1 MNYAKKIIYQ
11 SNYWYNDGLKKAK
24 VRDMSGAIISLK
36 RSLQYNREN
45 IAARNLLGLVYYGI
59 GEVSE
64 ALVEWIISKN
74 FRPRDNIAN
83 EYIKEV
89 QDSANELEIIN
100 QAVKK
105 YNQCIEYCQ
114 QNSEDLAV
122 IQLKQVIA
130 AHPTFLRAH
139 QLLALLYLHDDQ
151 YAKAK
156 QVLRA
161 ARKLDTNN
169 ETTLR
174 YLHELT
180 RQRTRKGR
188 RATSAA
194 ERKKKSDAVEYSLG
208 NETIIQPRHSAL
220 KEMAGHL
227 AVANLF
233 VGAVIGAALIWF
245 LVAPAVN
252 QSRSERLNDQM
263 REYSEQINSLEA
275 QVSAQTRTL
284 DNYRA
289 AGEETEADAQQA
301 QSTADSYESLM
312 TVSDQYN
319 SGEYT
324 NATMADTLL
333 SVNRDSLGDNGKA
346 LCDDLRDSIYPG
358 ACDTYFSSGT
368 EALASEDYKSAVDDL
383 SKVVRMDQEYNDG
396 EAVYNLA
403 QAYQGNGDNDNAVK
417 YYQMIIEKFADSE
430 YVQDAQK
437 NYDALSGDSG
447 SDSGD
452 DSSSDS
458 SDDSGD
464 TDAEG

>member
-74 FRPRDNIAN
+74 FRSRDNIAN
-83 EYIKEV
+83 DYIKEV
-89 QDSANELEIIN
+89 QDSANELETIN

-130 AHPTFLRAH
+130 SHPTFLRAH

-169 ETTLR
+169 EMTLR
-174 YLHELT
+174 YLRELT

-188 RATSAA
+188 RSILAD
-194 ERKKKSDAVEYSLG
+194 RKKKNDAVEYSLG

-220 KEMAGHL
+220 KEMASRL

-233 VGAVIGAALIWF
+233 VGAAIGAALIWF

-252 QSRSERLNDQM
+252 QSRSERLNAQM
-263 REYSEQINSLEA
+263 REYSEQITSLEA

-284 DNYRA
+284 ENYRA
-289 AGEETEADAQQA
+289 AGEDTETDAQQA
-301 QSTADSYESLM
+301 QDTMDSYENLM
-312 TVSDQYN
+312 TVSEQYE

-333 SVNRDSLGDNGKA
+333 SVNRDSLGDNGKV
-346 LCDDLRDSIYPG
+346 LCDELRESIYPG
-358 ACDTYFSSGT
+358 ACDTYFSSGS
-368 EALASEDYKSAVDDL
+368 EALNSGDYESAVEDL
-383 SKVVRMDQEYNDG
+383 AKVVQMDQEYNDG
-396 EAVYNLA
+396 EAVYYLA

-417 YYQMIIEKFADSE
+417 YYQMIIENFADSE
-430 YVQDAQK
+430 YVQDAQE
-437 NYDALSGDSG
+437 NYDALSGDSD
-447 SDSGD
+447 SDSSD
-452 DSSSDS
+452 DS

-464 TDAEG
+464 TDTEG

>member
-59 GEVSE
+59 GEVAE

-83 EYIKEV
+83 DYIREV
-89 QDSANELEIIN
+89 QNSANELEIIN

-105 YNQCIEYCQ
+105 YNQCVEYCQ

-122 IQLKQVIA
+122 IQLKQVITS
-130 AHPTFLRAH
+130 HPTFLRAH
-139 QLLALLYLHDDQ
+139 QLLALLYLHDGQ

-161 ARKLDTNN
+161 ARKLDTTN

-188 RATSAA
+188 RSAAA
-194 ERKKKSDAVEYSLG
+194 ERRKKSDAVEYSMG

-220 KEMAGHL
+220 KELASHL

-289 AGEETEADAQQA
+289 AGKETEADAQQA
-301 QSTADSYESLM
+301 QNTAESYENLM

-346 LCDDLRDSIYPG
+346 LCDELRESIYPG
-358 ACDTYFSSGT
+358 ACDSYFSSGT
-368 EALASEDYKSAVDDL
+368 EALASEDYESAVENL
-383 SKVVRMDQEYNDG
+383 AKVVRMDQEYNDG
-396 EAVYNLA
+396 QAVYNLA
-403 QAYQGNGDNDNAVK
+403 QAYQGSGDNENAVK
-417 YYQMIIEKFADSE
+417 YYQMIIENFSDSE
-430 YVQDAQK
+430 YVQDARE
-437 NYDALSGDSG
+437 NYDALSGAGNGDSNA
-447 SDSGD
+447 SGD
-452 DSSSDS
+452 DSDDGGSA
-458 SDDSGD
+458 DSGN
-464 TDAEG
+464 AEG